1 MKNKLKKMN
10 NEKMVKKKNLKKTLN
25 IKEQENDSDK
35 RCNKKKIYNK
45 NTSSKITPTRKK
57 INKKK
62 IKKKKTNP
70 SPYYPLPMHSNLYQ
84 LLTHTFINFWK
95 ILYFLNSIL
104 FYSFINIQN
113 NIKLISKI
121 FSLWF
126 FYFELINTRI

>member
-35 RCNKKKIYNK
+35 RCKKKKIYNK